1 MANPKQVK
9 RLKQG
14 VKQWNEWREQLPE
27 TQPELGG
34 AHLGGANLKGANL
47 KGATLPNVNLS
58 NANLKGANLSN
69 ANLDGADLDGA
80 NLREADLR
88 NAYLRRA
95 NLSHA
100 VTLETIFV
108 NVDLSKTKGLAE
120 IEHRGPSIVQL
131 HTVQLPQDGSALH
144 FLRGV
149 SVPDAWID
157 F

>member
-47 KGATLPNVNLS
+47 KGATLPNVNLR
-58 NANLKGANLSN
+58 NAN
-69 ANLDGADLDGA
+69 
-80 NLREADLR
+80 
-88 NAYLRRA
+88 LRRA